1 MHAVRHDGRH
11 PPGDI
16 AFFRQKEIDSGVHD
30 VQADYLFDQIGLQQQ
45 IAEADPEQEHGHCL
59 AVVDK

>member
-1 MHAVRHDGRH
+1 MGATRPAIYG
-11 PPGDI
+11 
-16 AFFRQKEIDSGVHD
+16 GVHD
-30 VQADYLFDQIGLQQQ
+30 VQADDLFDQIGLQQQ